1 MESGDA
7 FPEQAMILRTAGMA
21 EFLVNASLNRVA
33 FAQAKLNL
41 TETDP
46 QRLRLDAGTPG
57 RRGLA
62 TQTDRSLRK
71 KENRSP
77 EFKAQTEP
85 RGHTMLILKCLC
97 AAFLCMLFVSHEAT
111 AQTPLSPGTYNFRGP
126 SGNTWDASWA
136 LNPSSGSP
144 YYVGL
149 SSLAHPPSTAQQFN
163 FTSSGLLQST
173 ANPSQYVYDLNGYL
187 ALGSSGDTFYITSH
201 GPGYVIKN
209 ARANRLVFSSGGTGG
224 GEQLSLA
231 SSGTV
236 WTAASIGGPSTE
248 IDDRNSA
255 FVYSVW
261 DSSNVDW
268 YSLPA
273 PLDYA
278 QTEHSMQLD
287 RQGGAHFTSASAAVT
302 FSGTGITLIGKQGP
316 NYGTVAYSVDGGP
329 LQTVNNY
336 NATQINQYPIVTVSN
351 LANGSHVLWVE
362 EADSNVLTIDA
373 AKINGVPVTLSQGTI
388 AGYNSTHITYSG
400 DWPNC
405 SACLPGTDLSGGHS
419 ISGNAGD
426 SMSWTFNGSLIEVF
440 GRPDYEDGYMYVFI
454 DGAKVST
461 VDLRWGGVDDDS
473 MNSTLIYAYKTA
485 TAGTHT
491 IKLVAAGYADSG
503 GPAGENTN
511 LIQFDEFVAFP

>member
-1 MESGDA
+1 M
-7 FPEQAMILRTAGMA
+7 
-21 EFLVNASLNRVA
+21 NASLNRVA
-33 FAQAKLNL
+33 FAHAKLNF

-46 QRLRLDAGTPG
+46 QR
-57 RRGLA
+57 RGLV
-62 TQTDRSLRK
+62 TQTHRALRK

-77 EFKAQTEP
+77 EFKAQAETQ
-85 RGHTMLILKCLC
+85 GHAVLILKSLC
-97 AAFLCMLFVSHEAT
+97 AAFLFMMFVSHEAT
-111 AQTPLSPGTYNFRGP
+111 AQTPLSPGTYSFRAP
-126 SGNTWDASWA
+126 NGNTWDASWA

-173 ANPSQYVYDLNGYL
+173 TDPSKYVYDLNGYL
-187 ALGSSGDTFYITSH
+187 ALGSSGDTFYITTH
-201 GPGYVIKN
+201 GPGYVIKD
-209 ARANRLVFSSGGTGG
+209 ARPNRLIVSSGGTGG

-273 PLDYA
+273 PLDYD

-287 RQGGAHFTSASAAVT
+287 RPGGAYFTSASAAVT

-329 LQTVNNY
+329 LQIVNNY
-336 NATQINQYPIVTVSN
+336 NATQVSQYPILTVSN

-362 EADSNVLTIDA
+362 EADDNVLTIDA
-373 AKINGVPVTLSQGTI
+373 ATINGVPLALSQGTI
-388 AGYNSTHITYSG
+388 AGYNSTQIAYSG
-400 DWPNC
+400 DWPSC

-426 SMSWTFNGSLIEVF
+426 SMSWTFNGSLVEVF
-440 GRPDYEDGYMYVFI
+440 GRPDFEDGYMYVYI
-454 DGAKVST
+454 DGVKVGT

-473 MNSTLIYAYKTA
+473 MNSTLIYAYRAA

-491 IKLVAAGYADSG
+491 IKLVVAGYADSG
-503 GPAGENTN
+503 GPSGQNTN